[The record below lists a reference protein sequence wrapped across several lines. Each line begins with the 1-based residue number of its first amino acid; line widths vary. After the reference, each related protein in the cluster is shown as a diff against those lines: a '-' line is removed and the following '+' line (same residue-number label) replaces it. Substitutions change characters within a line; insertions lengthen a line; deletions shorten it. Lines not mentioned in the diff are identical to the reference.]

1 MTAKEALAEWVG
13 GLSEAEAAAYLEK
26 VQPRTDEATRI
37 AEGPARAARLR
48 AMFARW
54 EAEGPAMDEAQWEEF
69 RDALESDRLSDR
81 PLFS

>member
-1 MTAKEALAEWVG
+1 
-13 GLSEAEAAAYLEK
+13 
-26 VQPRTDEATRI
+26 
-37 AEGPARAARLR
+37 
-48 AMFARW
+48 MFARW

>member
-1 MTAKEALAEWVG
+1 M
-13 GLSEAEAAAYLEK
+13 SEAEAAAYLEK
-26 VQPRTDEATRI
+26 VQPQKPPKKPT
-37 AEGPARAARLR
+37 GPANAARLR

-69 RDALESDRLSDR
+69 RAALESDRLSNR